1 MITVKYTLVP
11 SKLCR
16 NIVLG
21 RMDNYWKVQFSWRTS
36 KKFHLAVAWYYSVIF
51 IMWPRV
57 RAWLGQGIFI
67 CFFYM
72 ILDFV
77 HSKIWAH
84 KRTFILVLMNHISKK
99 KVENFH
105 PQKRLNFRVGY
116 NWQIFNFLII
126 FWFFVNNSPQ
136 NHPNL
141 KYRECFEKITIR
153 RISIIYWEMLDI
165 KKYLGEDVF
174 FSSSRVG
181 DFSSKKCQWYL
192 QDFKFLILE
201 PEGSV
206 DEMNA
211 SYQNETKV
219 KVSA

>member
-1 MITVKYTLVP
+1 MAWARYFYMFSVSFWTLSIVKY
-11 SKLCR
+11 
-16 NIVLG
+16 G
-21 RMDNYWKVQFSWRTS
+21 
-36 KKFHLAVAWYYSVIF
+36 
-51 IMWPRV
+51 
-57 RAWLGQGIFI
+57 
-67 CFFYM
+67 
-72 ILDFV
+72 
-77 HSKIWAH
+77 
-84 KRTFILVLMNHISKK
+84 RTFILVLMNHISKK

-153 RISIIYWEMLDI
+153 RISIIDGEMLDI

-181 DFSSKKCQWYL
+181 DFSSKKC
-192 QDFKFLILE
+192 
-201 PEGSV
+201 
-206 DEMNA
+206 
-211 SYQNETKV
+211 
-219 KVSA
+219 

>member
-1 MITVKYTLVP
+1 MQVGD
-11 SKLCR
+11 
-16 NIVLG
+16 VLESSG
-21 RMDNYWKVQFSWRTS
+21 PPLDDGHRDFLNWQILGWEIDENES
-36 KKFHLAVAWYYSVIF
+36 AVLIHAN
-51 IMWPRV
+51 
-57 RAWLGQGIFI
+57 
-67 CFFYM
+67 C
-72 ILDFV
+72 
-77 HSKIWAH
+77 
-84 KRTFILVLMNHISKK
+84 ISKK

-153 RISIIYWEMLDI
+153 RISIIDGEMLDI

-181 DFSSKKCQWYL
+181 DFSSKKC
-192 QDFKFLILE
+192 
-201 PEGSV
+201 
-206 DEMNA
+206 
-211 SYQNETKV
+211 
-219 KVSA
+219 